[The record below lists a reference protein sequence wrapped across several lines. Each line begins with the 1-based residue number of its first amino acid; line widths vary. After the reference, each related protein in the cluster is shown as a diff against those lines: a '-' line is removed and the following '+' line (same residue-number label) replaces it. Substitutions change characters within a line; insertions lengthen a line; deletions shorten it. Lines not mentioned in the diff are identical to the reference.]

1 MELLIYKASAG
12 SGKTFTLAVEYIKHL
27 ILNPRAYR
35 QILAVTFTNKATAE
49 MKERILTQLYGIWK
63 KDPASEV
70 YLARIKEDL
79 RKTNYELR
87 ITKKEN
93 GEGFSV
99 NGEML
104 SADED
109 AEIRRRAGMALQ
121 YMLHDYSR
129 FRVETIDSFFQSVMR
144 NLAREL
150 ELSPNLNIELNN
162 ADILSNAV
170 DSLIEKLSPTSPV
183 LAWLLD
189 YINERIADDKRWNVS
204 SEVKSFGRNIF
215 DESYIERG
223 EGLRQKLRNPET
235 IKLYRDVLREMETEA
250 LEQMKGFYDQFEGEL
265 ESHALSPE
273 ELKGGSRGIGS
284 YFRKLRDGRLTDKD
298 VINATLQNCLADAKN
313 WTTKTSARKDDII
326 RLAETSLIP
335 LLQDAEKLRSQKN
348 RTINSCRLS
357 LQHLN
362 KLQLL
367 NHIDEEVRTLNRE
380 HNRFLLS
387 DTNALLHKLVREGD
401 SSFVFE
407 KIGANIRNVM
417 IDEFQDTSRMQW
429 DNFRL
434 LLLEGLSQGADSLI
448 VGDVKQSIYRWRN
461 GDWGI
466 LNGLGATPP
475 VESSAPFPFPV
486 RVETL
491 KTNRRSE
498 THIIRFNNQLFM
510 AAVDYL
516 NSLHLEELKE
526 ECFSLKRAYADV
538 VQESPKTETQG
549 YVKATFLEP
558 DDEHNYTEKTLIALG
573 EKVKQLLNEG
583 VRLND
588 ITILV
593 RKNKN
598 IPPIADYFDKE
609 LNLPIVSDEAF
620 RLDASLAICMLMD
633 ALRCLSNP
641 QETIAR
647 ASLITNYKLQITRG
661 GAKKEEYKGRVYE
674 SAGTEKKVSEENI
687 SKERAFEENIDLNDL
702 LTASPETLLPEDF
715 ISRKDELRLMP
726 LYELLEELFSIFNMG
741 NIEKQDAYLFS
752 FFDAVT
758 EYLQSNSSDLDAF
771 IHFWDETL
779 CSKTIPSGEMD
790 GIRIYSIHKSK
801 GLEFHTVLIPFCD
814 WKLENETNNQLVW
827 CTAPEEPYNALDI
840 VPVNYSST
848 MAESVY
854 RKDYLDERLQ
864 LWVDNLN
871 LLYVAF
877 TRAGKNL
884 ILWSKKGQKGTMSE
898 LLSSV
903 LPQVAKSGEGTW
915 NEEESTYECGKICPS
930 NKSNHISGTPIIN
943 KLAQTPVKLPVHM
956 ESMRHDIEFRQSNRS
971 ADFIAGVDE
980 AESWQRF
987 INRGRLLHTLFS
999 AIETEADIDDAINRL
1014 VFEGVIGRRET
1025 EEEVREL
1032 TRRAFSIPQVKDWYS
1047 GSWQLF
1053 NECDII
1059 WQENGELRTRRPDR
1073 VMMRNGEIVVIDFKF
1088 GKPNKKYNKQVQ
1100 GYMQLLAR
1108 MGYDANSINGYLWY
1122 VEEGN
1127 IEKV

>member
-70 YLARIKEDL
+70 YLERIK
-79 RKTNYELR
+79 NYKLKIKGES
-87 ITKKEN
+87 EN
-93 GEGFSV
+93 G
-99 NGEML
+99 L
-104 SADED
+104 TDE
-109 AEIRRRAGMALQ
+109 EIRRRAGMALQ

-162 ADILSNAV
+162 ADILSDAV

-466 LNGLGATPP
+466 LNGLGATSP

-538 VQESPKTETQG
+538 AQESPKTEAQG

-573 EKVKQLLNEG
+573 EEVKQLLNEG

-647 ASLITNYKLQITRG
+647 AALITNYKLKI
-661 GAKKEEYKGRVYE
+661 KKEEGE
-674 SAGTEKKVSEENI
+674 SEE
-687 SKERAFEENIDLNDL
+687 SIDLNDL

-915 NEEESTYECGKICPS
+915 DEEESTYECGKICPS
-930 NKSNHISGTPIIN
+930 NKSNHISGTPVIN

-1032 TRRAFSIPQVKDWYS
+1032 TRRAFSTPQVKDWYS

-1100 GYMQLLAR
+1100 GYMQLLVR
-1108 MGYDANSINGYLWY
+1108 MGYDAGGINGYLWY